1 MIEVVDDHDLGLK
14 QAWRLGVFN
23 TRGLG
28 LFLVSHKKI
37 GENRGKHRNLISSK
51 ISKVIYHYFR
61 IGCGTLFWGCMGVL
75 YAETA
80 QAVNFFVRIT
90 SPGLVTSI
98 LSPMVHSTMR
108 PVSRTNHEMAVTKS
122 RLRT

>member
-14 QAWRLGVFN
+14 QPWRLGVFN

-75 YAETA
+75 YLYRDGSAA
-80 QAVNFFVRIT
+80 CNPGD
-90 SPGLVTSI
+90 SPTEGTQKK
-98 LSPMVHSTMR
+98 HR
-108 PVSRTNHEMAVTKS
+108 G
-122 RLRT
+122 